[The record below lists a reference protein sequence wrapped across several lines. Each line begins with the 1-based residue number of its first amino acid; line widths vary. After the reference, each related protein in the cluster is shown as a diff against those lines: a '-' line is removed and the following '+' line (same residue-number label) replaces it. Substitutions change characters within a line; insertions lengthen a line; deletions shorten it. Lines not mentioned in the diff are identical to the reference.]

1 MHLRSQ
7 YSPHSVLLFF
17 PGGRHIGN
25 QLLYML
31 DLQLYIP
38 FEPFSN
44 KSCDI
49 CNIKYWPHLPACT
62 GVQVDSFY
70 LYICTTVQVDP
81 TYLYVLKYRLT
92 LLPVCTGVE
101 VYPSYLCVV
110 VYRLSPPTCVYWCTG
125 WPLLPVCTGV
135 QVDPSW
141 HWCLWPVQ
149 MLWLWLQEGPEHNYT
164 DLTDRIRD
172 VLTCIIGTLTFACII
187 NLYSLVG
194 NSTWINWIN

>member
-25 QLLYML
+25 QLLYVL

-38 FEPFSN
+38 FQPFSN

-49 CNIKYWPHLPACT
+49 CNIKYWPHLPVCT

-101 VYPSYLCVV
+101 VYSSYLCVV

-135 QVDPSW
+135 EVDPSY
-141 HWCLWPVQ
+141 LNV
-149 MLWLWLQEGPEHNYT
+149 LVYR
-164 DLTDRIRD
+164 LTPPGID
-172 VLTCIIGTLTFACII
+172 VSDQCRCYGYDHKKVLNIIIQIWQIELEMF
-187 NLYSLVG
+187 
-194 NSTWINWIN
+194 

>member
-1 MHLRSQ
+1 MTPPTCM
-7 YSPHSVLLFF
+7 YWCTGWFLL
-17 PGGRHIGN
+17 PIHMYYCTGR
-25 QLLYML
+25 
-31 DLQLYIP
+31 
-38 FEPFSN
+38 
-44 KSCDI
+44 
-49 CNIKYWPHLPACT
+49 PHLPVC
-62 GVQVDSFY
+62 
-70 LYICTTVQVDP
+70 IEVQVDP
-81 TYLYVLKYRLT
+81 PTCMYWCRGLP
-92 LLPVCTGVE
+92 LLPLCSGVQIK
-101 VYPSYLCVV
+101 PSYLCV
-110 VYRLSPPTCVYWCTG
+110 LCVYWCTG